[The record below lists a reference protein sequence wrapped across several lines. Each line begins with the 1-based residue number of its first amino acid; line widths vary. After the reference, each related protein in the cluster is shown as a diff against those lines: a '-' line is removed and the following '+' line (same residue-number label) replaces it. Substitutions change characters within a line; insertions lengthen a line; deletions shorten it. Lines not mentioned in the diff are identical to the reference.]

1 MWFLLLVALC
11 LCVYR
16 SNAFHTN
23 VRCPAS
29 KLSSRL
35 PSMTYRISHAKSM
48 KLHMTEESKSSSG
61 ESLPT
66 ESSGDAA
73 ASEPPKTLQ
82 ANPFSAN
89 KLKPKDLFKKYGIA
103 YLTTSITFAIF
114 SYAFFY
120 FMVANGVDVA
130 SLLESVGI
138 SSSAAATKTG
148 TAAIAYAL
156 HKAASPIRFPPTVL
170 LTPVVAKMLGKKP
183 KDTDSATPPPQ

>member
-1 MWFLLLVALC
+1 MIHRV
-11 LCVYR
+11 
-16 SNAFHTN
+16 
-23 VRCPAS
+23 
-29 KLSSRL
+29 
-35 PSMTYRISHAKSM
+35 SHATKSM
-48 KLHMTEESKSSSG
+48 KSFMTEESKSND
-61 ESLPT
+61 ESRPV
-66 ESSGDAA
+66 ENRGAA
-73 ASEPPKTLQ
+73 ASDGPKAVQ
-82 ANPFSAN
+82 PSNPFSAN

-183 KDTDSATPPPQ
+183 KDLDAPQPAQQQQQQQ

>member
-1 MWFLLLVALC
+1 MWFLIVISFC
-11 LCVYR
+11 LCVSW
-16 SNAFHTN
+16 SNAFRGN
-23 VRCPAS
+23 MRCPVN

-35 PSMTYRISHAKSM
+35 PSMSYRVSHSQIM
-48 KLHMTEESKSSSG
+48 KVLMAEESKSSSSDSLSS
-61 ESLPT
+61 ES
-66 ESSGDAA
+66 
-73 ASEPPKTLQ
+73 SEPPKSLQ
-82 ANPFSAN
+82 SNPFSAN

-138 SSSAAATKTG
+138 SSSAAAKKTG

-170 LTPVVAKMLGKKP
+170 LTPVVAKMLGKQP
-183 KDTDSATPPPQ
+183 KDTEATPQQ